1 MMAAPH
7 RSLPRI
13 FLFPAML
20 ALVTGFGLLSALLGD
35 GLWDALSWGT
45 LALPLV
51 VIGTCVKI
59 GSPGKPAE

>member
-7 RSLPRI
+7 RSLLRI
-13 FLFPAML
+13 FLFPAVL
-20 ALVTGFGLLSALLGD
+20 AVVIGFGLLSALLGD

-51 VIGTCVKI
+51 VIGYYIKI
-59 GSPGKPAE
+59 GKSK